1 MLWRCKGV
9 ILISLAAAVSVA
21 TQLGMVE
28 ECVHG
33 TVAMCT
39 SVGTGNSTRRNGGGV
54 SARLNS
60 NVCISGNMVT
70 QGVGMVEEWVHGTV
84 AM

>member
-1 MLWRCKGV
+1 M
-9 ILISLAAAVSVA
+9 
-21 TQLGMVE
+21 
-28 ECVHG
+28 HG

-70 QGVGMVEEWVHGTV
+70 QVVGMVEEWVHGTV

>member
-1 MLWRCKGV
+1 MQGSIV
-9 ILISLAAAVSVA
+9 
-21 TQLGMVE
+21 
-28 ECVHG
+28 
-33 TVAMCT
+33 MCA

-54 SARLNS
+54 CARLNS

-70 QGVGMVEEWVHGTV
+70 QVVGMVEEWVHGTV